1 MRYYKIICN
10 SEFIGIGTSYDLRR
24 FQTKHRILLIC
35 DEELAQYIQCNDI
48 LYHSSDWM
56 IAPSTNIFS
65 YLQANVLEIDENEY
79 NILLK
84 AIESG
89 EEIPAEEPNEN
100 IEPDEPVID
109 ENDEL
114 TLEYVKSSKIAEMSK
129 TCERMIES
137 GFDLVLDDHEE
148 HHFSLTTQDQLN
160 LITLSTQLA
169 SGETAI
175 PYHADGELC
184 RFFSANEV
192 QDLIETAT
200 IHKTYHVTYFN
211 ALRGYIEQLETIEEI
226 HAVTYGMYLA
236 EEYQSDVMKQLFS
249 T

>member
-10 SEFIGIGTSYDLRR
+10 YEFIGIGTSYDLRR
-24 FQTKHRILLIC
+24 FQTKHSILLVC
-35 DEELAQYIQCNDI
+35 DEELAQYIQCNDV
-48 LYHSSDWM
+48 LYHSPDWM
-56 IAPSTNIFS
+56 KSPTTNI
-65 YLQANVLEIDENEY
+65 YPYYQANVLEIDENEY
-79 NILLK
+79 NILLD

-89 EEIPAEEPNEN
+89 EEVPVD
-100 IEPDEPVID
+100 EPDNNEPDVPIID
-109 ENDEL
+109 ENGAL
-114 TLEYVKSSKIAEMSK
+114 TLEYVRNAKIAEMSR
-129 TCERMIES
+129 TCEHAIED

-184 RFFSANEV
+184 RFFTPNEV

-211 ALRGYIEQLETIEEI
+211 ALRAYIEQLETIEEI
-226 HAVTYGMYLA
+226 QAVTYGMYLA

-249 T
+249 V